1 MIYRISTLVDITNT
15 NARRGEDP
23 IAYRQNQNYLSV
35 LQTIGMRTNIEF
47 ISLEQENKSLTD
59 MNFGSNFKGKQNVW
73 TFTFKVERE
82 GYLTVDNLVEDFDLV
97 PFIPELEETAK
108 FAKPVF
114 HSKDLKHI
122 NIIFEVV

>member
-23 IAYRQNQNYLSV
+23 IAYRQNQNYMSL
-35 LQTIGMRTNIEF
+35 LQTIGMRTNVEF
-47 ISLEQENKSLTD
+47 ISLEKENKSLID
-59 MNFGSNFKGKQNVW
+59 MNFGSNFKGEQDVW
-73 TFTFKVERE
+73 TFTFEVERE
-82 GYLTVDNLVEDFDLV
+82 GYLTIDNLVEDFDLV
-97 PFIPELEETAK
+97 PFIPELEETVK

-114 HSKDLKHI
+114 HSKDLQYI

>member
-73 TFTFKVERE
+73 TFAFEVERE

>member
-73 TFTFKVERE
+73 TFTFEVERE

>member
-73 TFTFKVERE
+73 TFTFEVERE

-114 HSKDLKHI
+114 HSKDLKHN